1 MIYVYTWIDLVNL
14 KNSFH
19 HYFSIFILKNN
30 ELNEIKLSKIKKTNV
45 LSRYKFFKAYIIH

>member
-1 MIYVYTWIDLVNL
+1 MTYVYTWIDLMNL
-14 KNSFH
+14 KNSFP

-45 LSRYKFFKAYIIH
+45 LSRFKFFKAYIIH